1 MNISYG
7 YYHRYKIKSPF
18 RYVIRLELLLAFF
31 LSILYSTCVEK
42 GVCFRTA
49 LEESLCGSFLCMGFS
64 LYGHLMPGDIHRKEL
79 KKELKL
85 FEFLF
90 EFVK

>member
-1 MNISYG
+1 M
-7 YYHRYKIKSPF
+7 
-18 RYVIRLELLLAFF
+18 
-31 LSILYSTCVEK
+31 
-42 GVCFRTA
+42 FRTA
-49 LEESLCGSFLCMGFS
+49 LEGVTLWLLLCMGFS

-79 KKELKL
+79 QKELKL

>member
-1 MNISYG
+1 MFSDCTEGVTLWLLFMYG
-7 YYHRYKIKSPF
+7 
-18 RYVIRLELLLAFF
+18 L
-31 LSILYSTCVEK
+31 
-42 GVCFRTA
+42 
-49 LEESLCGSFLCMGFS
+49 S

-90 EFVK
+90 EFGK

>member
-1 MNISYG
+1 MFSDCTG
-7 YYHRYKIKSPF
+7 G
-18 RYVIRLELLLAFF
+18 VTLWLLF
-31 LSILYSTCVEK
+31 
-42 GVCFRTA
+42 
-49 LEESLCGSFLCMGFS
+49 M
-64 LYGHLMPGDIHRKEL
+64 YGHLMPGDIHRKEL

>member
-1 MNISYG
+1 M
-7 YYHRYKIKSPF
+7 KEV
-18 RYVIRLELLLAFF
+18 YVFGLHWRSHSVAP
-31 LSILYSTCVEK
+31 
-42 GVCFRTA
+42 
-49 LEESLCGSFLCMGFS
+49 FLCMGFS

>member
-1 MNISYG
+1 MFSDCTG
-7 YYHRYKIKSPF
+7 G
-18 RYVIRLELLLAFF
+18 VTLWLL
-31 LSILYSTCVEK
+31 
-42 GVCFRTA
+42 
-49 LEESLCGSFLCMGFS
+49 LCMGFS

>member
-1 MNISYG
+1 M
-7 YYHRYKIKSPF
+7 KEV
-18 RYVIRLELLLAFF
+18 YVFGLHW
-31 LSILYSTCVEK
+31 
-42 GVCFRTA
+42 
-49 LEESLCGSFLCMGFS
+49 EESLCGSFLCMGFS